1 LHEKADAIAAGS
13 YAGFMGVK
21 QVIGGVMHQEL
32 GQPDL
37 LRRVSAGIVALARHA
52 DRGLPVLPAEVE
64 VRIKVGDGGT
74 QTIERF
80 VQDPAFDREVEARV
94 LNELVRLRPDGLPV
108 RRYVVEASDR
118 TAVEVKEAPLR
129 RFRLRIQGGD
139 RDGTAITLPATR
151 RQYLLGRGDW
161 HGDEMQVANDV
172 VLSESERAVS
182 RRAARLHRSAAGLE
196 LESLDQREAVLVEKA
211 DGERVRPAL
220 TASGRVPLAFGD
232 RIVFTDGRNP
242 VITAVV
248 EEA

>member
-1 LHEKADAIAAGS
+1 
-13 YAGFMGVK
+13 MGVK
-21 QVIGGVMHQEL
+21 ELIGGVVPQEL

-37 LRRVSAGIVALARHA
+37 LRRVTAGIVALARHA
-52 DRGLPVLPAEVE
+52 DRGIPVLPAEVE
-64 VRIKVGDGGT
+64 VRIRVGDGGV

-108 RRYVVEASDR
+108 RRYLVEAAER

-139 RDGTAITLPATR
+139 RDGATVTLPATR

-161 HGDEMQVANDV
+161 HGEEMQVANDV
-172 VLSESERAVS
+172 VLSEGERAVS

-196 LESLDQREAVLVEKA
+196 LESLDQREALVVEKP
-211 DGERVRPAL
+211 DGERLRPAL
-220 TASGRVPLAFGD
+220 TASGRVPLAYGD
-232 RIVFTDGRNP
+232 RIEFTDGRRP
-242 VITAVV
+242 VVTFVL

>member
-1 LHEKADAIAAGS
+1 
-13 YAGFMGVK
+13 MGVK
-21 QVIGGVMHQEL
+21 ELIGGVIHEEL

-37 LRRVSAGIVALARHA
+37 LRRVTEGIVALARHA
-52 DRGLPVLPAEVE
+52 DRGLPVLPPEVE
-64 VRIKVGDGGT
+64 VKIRVGDGGV

-94 LNELVRLRPDGLPV
+94 LNELVRLRADGLPV
-108 RRYVVEASDR
+108 RRYIVETGDKN
-118 TAVEVKEAPLR
+118 AVEVKEAPLR

-139 RDGTAITLPATR
+139 RDGAAVTLPPAR

-161 HGDEMQVANDV
+161 HGDEMQIANDV
-172 VLSESERAVS
+172 VLSENERAVS

-196 LESLDQREAVLVEKA
+196 LESLDQREALIVEKQ
-211 DGERVRPAL
+211 DGDRLRPAL

-232 RIVFTDGRNP
+232 RVEFTDGKRP
-242 VITAVV
+242 VITILV

>member
-1 LHEKADAIAAGS
+1 
-13 YAGFMGVK
+13 MGVK
-21 QVIGGVMHQEL
+21 ELLGGVINEEL

-37 LRRVSAGIVALARHA
+37 LRRVTQGIVALARHA
-52 DRGLPVLPAEVE
+52 DRGLPVLPPEVE
-64 VRIKVGDGGT
+64 VRIRVGGGGV

-108 RRYVVEASDR
+108 RRYVVEAGER
-118 TAVEVKEAPLR
+118 NAVEVKEAPLR

-139 RDGTAITLPATR
+139 RDGSAVTLPPSR

-161 HGDEMQVANDV
+161 HGEEMQVANDV
-172 VLSESERAVS
+172 VVSESERAVS

-196 LESLDQREAVLVEKA
+196 LESLDQREALVVVKQ
-211 DGERVRPAL
+211 DGEKVRPAL
-220 TASGRVPLAFGD
+220 TSSGRVALAFGD
-232 RIVFTDGRNP
+232 RLEFTDGKQS
-242 VITAVV
+242 VVTLVV

>member
-1 LHEKADAIAAGS
+1 
-13 YAGFMGVK
+13 MGVK
-21 QVIGGVMHQEL
+21 ELIGGAIQGEL

-37 LRRVSAGIVALARHA
+37 LRRVTAGIVALARHA
-52 DRGLPVLPAEVE
+52 ERGLPVLPPEVE
-64 VRIKVGDGGT
+64 VRIRVGDGGT

-108 RRYVVEASDR
+108 RRYLVEAGDKNS
-118 TAVEVKEAPLR
+118 VEVKEAPLR

-139 RDGTAITLPATR
+139 RDGAAITLPSSR

-172 VLSESERAVS
+172 VLSESERGVS

-196 LESLDQREAVLVEKA
+196 LESLDQREALIVEKQ
-211 DGERVRPAL
+211 DGDRVRPAL
-220 TASGRVPLAFGD
+220 TASGRVPLGFGD
-232 RIVFTDGRNP
+232 RIVFTDGKNP
-242 VITAVV
+242 VITAVL

>member
-1 LHEKADAIAAGS
+1 
-13 YAGFMGVK
+13 MGVRDM
-21 QVIGGVMHQEL
+21 IGGVVHQEL

-64 VRIKVGDGGT
+64 VRIRVGDGGT

-80 VQDPAFDREVEARV
+80 VQDPAFDREIEARV

-108 RRYVVEASDR
+108 RRYVVEAADR
-118 TAVEVKEAPLR
+118 TTVEVKEAPLR

-139 RDGTAITLPATR
+139 RDGAAITLPPTR

-196 LESLDQREAVLVEKA
+196 LESLDQREALVVEKQ

-232 RIVFTDGRNP
+232 RIVFTDGKSP